1 MEKQTTN
8 QPDEQGEGIEGFGDS
23 IWNVNEENI

>member
-1 MEKQTTN
+1 VGVLGSRV
-8 QPDEQGEGIEGFGDS
+8 GEGIEGFGDS